1 MRKVT
6 VRDVAEMKS
15 RGEKISMITAYDYT
29 TAKVVDQAGIPLL
42 LVGDSLGM
50 VVLGYESTVSVT
62 MEDMLHHVK
71 AVTRGAENSMVI
83 ADLPFMSYNLD
94 STQALANAGR
104 LMQEG
109 GASSVKLEGGERMA
123 ETTRRIVECGIPVMG
138 HIGLTPQAVNGLGGY
153 RVQGRGQEEAQQLV
167 KDALALEQ
175 AGAFAVVLEMV
186 PAPLASL
193 ISKRLTIPTIG
204 IGAGVGCDGQVQVI
218 HDMLGLFTDFVPK
231 HARRYAQL
239 ADVMTKALTAYAQEV
254 REGSFPSAKESFK
267 MDETLLDGLADGYVV
282 GS

>member
-15 RGEKISMITAYDYT
+15 RGEKIPMVTAYDYT
-29 TAKVVDQAGIPLL
+29 TAKVVDQVGIPLL

-71 AVTRGAENSMVI
+71 AVTRGAKNCMVI
-83 ADLPFMSYNLD
+83 ADLPFMTYHLD
-94 STQALANAGR
+94 PAQALANAGR

-123 ETTRRIVECGIPVMG
+123 ETVRRIVECGIPVMG
-138 HIGLTPQAVNGLGGY
+138 HIGLTPQSVNGLGGY
-153 RVQGRGQEEAQQLV
+153 RVQGRGREEAEQLL

-175 AGAFAVVLEMV
+175 AGAYALVLEMV
-186 PAPLASL
+186 PAPLACI

-204 IGAGVGCDGQVQVI
+204 IGAGAGCDGQVQVI

-231 HARRYAQL
+231 HARQYAHL
-239 ADVMTKALTAYAQEV
+239 AGVMADALSRYAQEV
-254 REGSFPSAKESFK
+254 RDGTFPSAKESFK
-267 MDETLLDGLADGYVV
+267 MDQAVLEGLAA

>member
-71 AVTRGAENSMVI
+71 AVTRGAKNSMVI

-153 RVQGRGQEEAQQLV
+153 RVQGRGREEAQQLV

-231 HARRYAQL
+231 HVRRYAQL